1 MEGRTVNADPL
12 MPATGRL
19 PMNPLSVP
27 VAHDGP
33 SDARPFVL
41 RGVDP
46 SAASVVVFKHRTDAS
61 KRKVEEKTNLDN
73 KEVDDS
79 YTVPDD

>member
-1 MEGRTVNADPL
+1 MSADPL
-12 MPATGRL
+12 MPATERL
-19 PMNPLSVP
+19 PMNPLFTP
-27 VAHDGP
+27 IARDDP

-41 RGVDP
+41 RGVTP
-46 SAASVVVFKHRTDAS
+46 SVSAVVVFKHRTDAS
-61 KRKVEEKTNLDN
+61 KRKVEQKTNLDN